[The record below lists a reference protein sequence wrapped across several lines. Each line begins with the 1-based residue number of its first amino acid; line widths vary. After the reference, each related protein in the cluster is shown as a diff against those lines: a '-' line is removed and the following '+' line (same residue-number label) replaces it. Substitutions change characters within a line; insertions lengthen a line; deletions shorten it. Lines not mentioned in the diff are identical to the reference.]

1 VPAEHVE
8 HADVVIVGSGAGGG
22 TMAWAL
28 AGRDAKVLVLERGG
42 WLAREP
48 GNSDPTV
55 VWHEKRYRADETWLN
70 LRGKE
75 FRPFMHYVVGGNT
88 TMWGA
93 ALLRLREADF
103 GEIEYP
109 DGRSPAWPIGYDD
122 LAPWYDRAERLY
134 HVHGRATR
142 PTRRAA
148 TSPSRPCSTRP
159 RSSAPCRGCATRG
172 CTRRTSRWG

>member
-1 VPAEHVE
+1 
-8 HADVVIVGSGAGGG
+8 
-22 TMAWAL
+22 MAWAL
-28 AGRDAKVLVLERGG
+28 AGRPEKVLVLERGG

-48 GNSDPTV
+48 GNADPAV
-55 VWHEKRYRADETWLN
+55 VWHEKRYRSDETWLN
-70 LRGKE
+70 RKGKE

-109 DGRSPAWPIGYDD
+109 DGLSPAWPITYAD

-134 HVHGRATR
+134 HVHGRADAALGGD
-142 PTRRAA
+142 PTD
-148 TSPSRPCSTRP
+148 PP
-159 RSSAPCRGCATRG
+159 RGDFPYPPV
-172 CTRRTSRWG
+172 